1 MIFSMTGFGRAIGQV
16 KMLTLT
22 VEIRTVNGKSLEYSN
37 RLPAQYNDKEQEI
50 RKRIADKLERGSIQ
64 LTIQRTDPS
73 GNNFTINTQVLENYL
88 QSLKPL
94 AEKYQ
99 QDASVLLSQLIRLP
113 EVLQNNQQQLDEEES
128 VCLFETLDE
137 ALNQVLLFR
146 KQEGLALQKDLESN
160 LLQIQN
166 ILGEIEILAPQRY
179 EKIKANLSK
188 KVGELVDANQVDNNR
203 FEQELIY
210 YMEKLDINEEVIRLK
225 NHLSYFQSQLISTA
239 NSAKGK
245 SLHFMT
251 QEIGREIN
259 TIGSKANDATMQQ
272 LVVKM
277 KEELEKIKEQTMNV
291 V

>member
-1 MIFSMTGFGRAIGQV
+1 MIYSMTGFGRAIGQV
-16 KMLTLT
+16 KIITLT
-22 VEIRTVNGKSLEYSN
+22 IEIRTVNGKSLEYSN

-50 RKRIADKLERGSIQ
+50 RKRIADQLERGSIQ

-128 VCLFETLDE
+128 VCLFETLDQ
-137 ALNQVLLFR
+137 ALHQVLLFR
-146 KQEGLALQKDLESN
+146 KQEGLALQKDLENN

-166 ILGEIEILAPQRY
+166 ILTEVEMLAPQRY

-225 NHLSYFQSQLISTA
+225 NHLSYFQSQLIATT

>member
-146 KQEGLALQKDLESN
+146 KQEGLALQKTVAQDCRQTNRQSHLREGRPEPNVEGVANGCVEAVVLE
-160 LLQIQN
+160 
-166 ILGEIEILAPQRY
+166 
-179 EKIKANLSK
+179 
-188 KVGELVDANQVDNNR
+188 KVD
-203 FEQELIY
+203 
-210 YMEKLDINEEVIRLK
+210 EVIKPNERLSVK
-225 NHLSYFQSQLISTA
+225 
-239 NSAKGK
+239 
-245 SLHFMT
+245 
-251 QEIGREIN
+251 R
-259 TIGSKANDATMQQ
+259 KAAGTS
-272 LVVKM
+272 
-277 KEELEKIKEQTMNV
+277 
-291 V
+291 